1 MDMGQRR
8 LIEKHRV
15 SYLVI
20 TGLQEL
26 HHELKRYLGLS
37 DSFDLHRS
45 WFLRLW
51 VDHYIL
57 LLPCWPRRREAKRQ
71 ENPTVVR
78 RSLIALHPYTPPPWP

>member
-26 HHELKRYLGLS
+26 HHELNRYLGLS

-51 VDHYIL
+51 VVHYIL
-57 LLPCWPRRREAKRQ
+57 LLPCWQMLMP
-71 ENPTVVR
+71 PH
-78 RSLIALHPYTPPPWP
+78 SLHTHLSLPC